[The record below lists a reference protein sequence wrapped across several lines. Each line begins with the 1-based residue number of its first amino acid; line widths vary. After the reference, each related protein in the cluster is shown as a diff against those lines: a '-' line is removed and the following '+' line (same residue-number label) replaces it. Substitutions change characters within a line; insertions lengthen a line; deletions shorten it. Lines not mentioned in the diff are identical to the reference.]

1 MDGQTYAVRLRD
13 LEQKVDELKEQIR
26 RSHTRL
32 SLLGFVFQ
40 FHFLLPE
47 FSILENVTLPMR
59 ALGALPPAA
68 IRDRA
73 RLAGLRA
80 SETHLA
86 LVRDH
91 YENIR
96 ANVVYAGLD
105 RRGRGRVM
113 ISAELPI
120 LYLKRMGSEPPRIS
134 YPEPAGS
141 EAKPPRKPRQS
152 KIEPEPWLESLPVH
166 RYLPGAT
173 AGRRR

>member
-1 MDGQTYAVRLRD
+1 MDRTTTPQFFLKQGSAASGESWAVDCGGPAGEVFELQQQIECVAAAVRGERPLHADGR
-13 LEQKVDELKEQIR
+13 
-26 RSHTRL
+26 
-32 SLLGFVFQ
+32 
-40 FHFLLPE
+40 
-47 FSILENVTLPMR
+47 
-59 ALGALPPAA
+59 
-68 IRDRA
+68 
-73 RLAGLRA
+73 AGLRA

-105 RRGRGRVM
+105 RRGRGRIM

-120 LYLKRMGSEPPRIS
+120 LYLQRTGSEPPRIS